1 MKKIK
6 TLSIALGILL
16 ISLLVL
22 NPNIAYAAE
31 TKRNLTYQKTRPYSD
46 DNGDNVNDNEEYL
59 LRRGVTGNSDLQYS
73 VVKIYDPTDSNNKFK
88 DIFYCLRG
96 GKGFGSVDYNL
107 PGEVAQEYTVLEDM
121 KKNADSVI
129 SKYQELYNVNL
140 NRTEPTITFNGKS
153 YNNINIYNA
162 ILWIA
167 DNAYL
172 PVTTEKYNAEEY
184 KTELLTKI
192 GIAKVNQSMI
202 TDDDLEVIQQL
213 AFWYFANY
221 DENGKEGTV
230 SVETQAIANLLKLK
244 INGDNNNTVTFD
256 NPKTQKVRGNYLNLI
271 YQYFVENAIKEGE
284 KTDSTIRNTANNSSD
299 IRFDK
304 NVKFKVEKIEEDNDG
319 PEIEKYYKIGPF
331 KVTATDKRSNFNIAL
346 IDGAGNIINPYY
358 YFSQED
364 SSWQRTEIFKVMDS
378 TTGEEVSNLKYDTE
392 YYIELYVTAED
403 EGAISEWVDIDASN
417 FSLEVSQTNKW
428 TTENFLFKGN
438 EDQAVIEIKRDQ
450 ETVKDTV
457 STEVPKRYDLALR
470 KFITSIKR
478 GETNIDVASRIPSI
492 DTTTLINGIT
502 DRTGTVQHT
511 ATYTHSK
518 TPLTVETGDIVTY
531 KIRVY
536 NEGEVDGKATEV
548 TDYLP
553 EGLELV
559 AGGNN
564 TWIAGTQITL
574 KNGSKVT
581 PITSNDLK
589 DTTIKAFDK
598 TKTSETTAGIWQ
610 KADKGEGGL
619 YYADLEVQCKVV
631 ATASGV
637 DQNLRN
643 IAAITADDG
652 DDADSVPEK
661 PDLDNYNPTENNS
674 TYQQDDDDYEDLKL
688 AKKEFDLSLRKFISK
703 VERVN
708 AETSEKETINI
719 ASRVPQIKI
728 ADLKSGKDS
737 TAKYVHPKNTLT
749 LKRGDII
756 TYTIR
761 VYNEGGLDG
770 YVTEVKDY
778 LPEGL
783 ELVEGENEEWTQNE
797 NILTTTSLAD
807 KKLLAYNKNT
817 TSVAEG
823 TNWQKAID
831 DNSGLY
837 YYDLQVVCKIKDE
850 VTDGAILKNVAE
862 ISADKALPT
871 DIDDRDSIPNNVYE
885 DNKHTPGQEVDGYTP
900 GEQDDDDFEQV
911 TVEPAEVFDLAL
923 RKYIVS
929 VNEKVLTGE
938 ESRVP
943 NIDVTPLK
951 QSETTADYK
960 HKKDPVEVAM
970 GDIVTYR
977 FTVYN
982 EGDLKGYVYSITDY
996 LPKGLEFDAESN
1008 TKFIEAK
1015 ASGKYTAEE
1024 LEGKEYIYSIDKEKN
1039 TITISKKPSLT
1050 EVGLQETLFT
1060 LDPFNG
1066 EQLDSESID
1075 IKFKV
1080 TAAESGNDQV
1090 LTNVATMDYASAPR
1104 PQEEKTKDRDS
1115 ESTTFT
1121 EPTAEKLL
1129 EQLPGYKGNDK
1140 NKTDLTDSNYH
1151 YEGQQ
1156 DDDDFEKIIV
1166 KGKTFDLSLRKYITT
1181 LNGTKLEGD
1190 KDRTPQIDTT
1200 KLKEGKATT
1209 AIYKH
1214 PKDALTVRKGDIV
1227 TYKIRVYNEGQRDG
1241 YATLVTDYLPEGL
1254 GFLPGYTNNSV
1265 WLVPKVTGEDGKET
1279 LPEGVKTISL
1289 VGESGFY
1296 NDESSIDKNK
1306 IKLEDFKDPI
1316 TEEVPI
1322 DYSGIQIVTGER
1334 LAISTKSLEDK
1345 KIKSYKSEKAEEDLW
1360 QQSTNDEND
1369 GLFYQEVEITCIV
1382 LKENT
1387 YRGILKNV
1395 AEITGAKD
1403 SEGTEI
1409 KNKGDDRDSE
1419 PNNVYEDD
1427 KHTPGQEV
1435 DGYTPGEQDDDDF
1448 EKLQLK
1454 YFDLALRKFITKVDD
1469 KAPETS
1475 REPVPDV
1482 TTLIDGTYDRN
1493 GKKEY
1498 TATYNHTKEPLWV
1511 KNGSD
1516 VEYTIRVYNEGSEDG
1531 YAYEVSDDIPEGL
1544 IFDPENATNKS
1555 YGWTM
1560 YREMTEE
1567 DEDVAKED
1575 IIEYNGKKYVVTTK
1589 AEEATM
1595 IRTRYLEK
1603 TLIKA
1608 FNPETKELSHAD
1620 VKVVFTVKE
1629 PKDSKDFDKDR
1640 VIINQAQITE
1650 DSGNDEDSEP
1660 NKWQDE
1666 DDEDI
1671 EKVRIPI
1678 FDLSLLKWVTQSV
1691 VTVDGKTTTT
1701 NTGFKPNQ
1709 GLTESTGEDIRN
1721 NSEAE
1726 PMAKVELDKK
1736 KLSKTVVKFV
1746 YKIRVTNEGEI
1757 PGYATEITDY
1767 IPEGLEFHEEDGNNK
1782 ALGWVKSG
1790 DDKIITR
1797 ALETTLLNPG
1807 ESKEVEVTF
1816 RWINSEKNLGE
1827 KINIAEISE
1836 DANNYNTDDID
1847 STPNNKENP
1856 YDKEQE
1862 DDDDFALVILSIKTG
1877 AAEFIQYFT
1886 IITISVAILGAGVYL
1901 IKRYVLIS

>member
-1 MKKIK
+1 MKKIR
-6 TLSIALGILL
+6 TLSIALGIIL

-31 TKRNLTYQKTRPYSD
+31 TKRNLTYQRTRPYSD
-46 DNGDNVNDNEEYL
+46 DNGDNNIDNEEYTFA
-59 LRRGVTGNSDLQYS
+59 RNKDGQEFKYS
-73 VVKIYDPTDSNNKFK
+73 IVKIFDYNKRELETPYKKFEDS
-88 DIFYCLRG
+88 FYCIRG
-96 GKGFGSVDYNL
+96 GKGFGSVEFGDSSSTNSTK
-107 PGEVAQEYTVLEDM
+107 YTVIEDM
-121 KKNADSVI
+121 KSNANDVI
-129 SKYQELYNVNL
+129 AKYKELYNINL
-140 NRTEPTITFNGKS
+140 DRTENITFNEKT
-153 YNNINIYNA
+153 YNNVNIYNA
-162 ILWIA
+162 MLWIA

-172 PVTTEKYNAEEY
+172 PVSTDKYNAQEY

-192 GIAKVNQSMI
+192 GIAKVNQGMI

-221 DENGKEGTV
+221 DENGKNESV
-230 SVETQAIANLLKLK
+230 STTNPTPVNWLA
-244 INGDNNNTVTFD
+244 INGSNDAFGT
-256 NPKTQKVRGNYLNLI
+256 RRANYLNRI
-271 YQYFVENAIKEGE
+271 YQYFIEEALKEGS
-284 KTDSTIRNTANNSSD
+284 DSASKIRETTNSDSVN
-299 IRFDK
+299 IEFDK
-304 NVKFKVEKIEEDNDG
+304 NIKFGVEDKNSTGTKPNPYEN
-319 PEIEKYYKIGPF
+319 YYLIGPF
-331 KVTATDKRSNFNIAL
+331 KITTNDARYNDFELAL
-346 IDGAGNIINPYY
+346 KDGKGNIVNQYFYFEQTEDTLKRMQIFDVIN
-358 YFSQED
+358 S
-364 SSWQRTEIFKVMDS
+364 TGNKVELEKV
-378 TTGEEVSNLKYDTE
+378 TYNNE
-392 YYIELYVTAED
+392 YYIKLYKSAMEF
-403 EGAISEWVDIDASN
+403 VDIDCSK
-417 FSLEVSQTNKW
+417 FSLKVSKTGKW
-428 TTENFLFKGN
+428 ATANFLYATGN
-438 EDQAVIEIKRDQ
+438 DQAVIEIKRDKA
-450 ETVKDTV
+450 EAEDEI

-470 KFITSIKR
+470 KFITAIKR
-478 GETNIDVASRIPSI
+478 GETNVEIASRTPSI

-502 DRTGTVQHT
+502 DRTGKKQYT

-518 TPLTVETGDIVTY
+518 DALTVETGDIVTY
-531 KIRVY
+531 TIRVY
-536 NEGEVDGKATEV
+536 NEGEIDGKATEV

-559 AGGNN
+559 SGGKNKWTAG
-564 TWIAGTQITL
+564 AQITL
-574 KNGSKVT
+574 ANGSKVT
-581 PITSNDLK
+581 PITSTDLSN
-589 DTTIKAFDK
+589 TTIKAFDK
-598 TKTSETTAGIWQ
+598 TKTSEATTGIWQ

-631 ATASGV
+631 ATASGL

-652 DDADSVPEK
+652 DDEDSVPEK
-661 PDLDNYNPTENNS
+661 PDLDDYKPEENNS
-674 TYQQDDDDYEDLKL
+674 TYQQDDDDYEDLVL
-688 AKKEFDLSLRKFISK
+688 
-703 VERVN
+703 
-708 AETSEKETINI
+708 
-719 ASRVPQIKI
+719 P
-728 ADLKSGKDS
+728 GK
-737 TAKYVHPKNTLT
+737 T
-749 LKRGDII
+749 
-756 TYTIR
+756 
-761 VYNEGGLDG
+761 
-770 YVTEVKDY
+770 
-778 LPEGL
+778 
-783 ELVEGENEEWTQNE
+783 
-797 NILTTTSLAD
+797 
-807 KKLLAYNKNT
+807 
-817 TSVAEG
+817 
-823 TNWQKAID
+823 
-831 DNSGLY
+831 
-837 YYDLQVVCKIKDE
+837 
-850 VTDGAILKNVAE
+850 
-862 ISADKALPT
+862 
-871 DIDDRDSIPNNVYE
+871 
-885 DNKHTPGQEVDGYTP
+885 
-900 GEQDDDDFEQV
+900 
-911 TVEPAEVFDLAL
+911 FDLAL
-923 RKYIVS
+923 RKYITE
-929 VNEKVLTGE
+929 VNGTKLEDT
-938 ESRVP
+938 RVP
-943 NIDVTPLK
+943 DIDITKLA
-951 QSETTADYK
+951 SGEATTADYK
-960 HKKDPVEVAM
+960 HKKDPVEVKN

-996 LPKGLEFDAESN
+996 LPEGLEFDAESN
-1008 TKFIEAK
+1008 PKFIEAK
-1015 ASGKYTAEE
+1015 TSGEYTSEE
-1024 LEGKEYIYSIDKEKN
+1024 LEGKEYIYSINKEKN
-1039 TITISKKPSLT
+1039 TITISKIESAEKT
-1050 EVGLQETLFT
+1050 GLQAYLFA

-1075 IKFKV
+1075 VKFKV
-1080 TAAESGNDQV
+1080 TAKESGNDQV
-1090 LTNVATMDYASAPR
+1090 LTNVATMDYASETR
-1104 PQEEKTKDRDS
+1104 PQEEKVKDRDS
-1115 ESTTFT
+1115 EPTTFT

-1129 EQLPGYKGNDK
+1129 EPLPGYKGKDK

-1166 KGKTFDLSLRKYITT
+1166 KGKPFDLSLRKYITS

-1200 KLKEGKATT
+1200 KLKTGEETT

-1214 PKDALTVRKGDIV
+1214 PKNALTVKKGDIV
-1227 TYKIRVYNEGQRDG
+1227 TYKIRVYNEAQRNG
-1241 YATLVTDYLPEGL
+1241 YATLVTDYLPDGL
-1254 GFLPGYTNNSV
+1254 GFLPGYTNNSA
-1265 WLVPKVTGEDGKET
+1265 WSVPKVTGEDGKET

-1296 NDESSIDKNK
+1296 SNETSIDKNK
-1306 IKLEDFKDPI
+1306 IKLEDFKDLV
-1316 TEEVPI
+1316 TGEVPT

-1345 KIKSYKSEKAEEDLW
+1345 KIKAYKSEKAEGDLW

-1409 KNKGDDRDSE
+1409 KVKGDDRDSE

-1427 KHTPGQEV
+1427 KHTPKQEV
-1435 DGYTPGEQDDDDF
+1435 NGYTPGEQDDDDF
-1448 EKLQLK
+1448 EQLQLK
-1454 YFDLALRKFITKVDD
+1454 YFDLALRKFITKVDNE
-1469 KAPETS
+1469 APKTS

-1482 TTLIDGTYDRN
+1482 TTLINGTYDRN

-1498 TATYNHTKEPLWV
+1498 TAIYNHTKDPLWV
-1511 KNGSD
+1511 KNGSN

-1544 IFDPENATNKS
+1544 VFDPENEINKS

-1560 YREMTEE
+1560 YREMTEKDKDMSE
-1567 DEDVAKED
+1567 ED
-1575 IIEYNGKKYVVTTK
+1575 IIEYNGKKYVVTKK

-1620 VKVVFTVKE
+1620 VKAVFTVKE
-1629 PKDSKDFDKDR
+1629 PKDSKEFDKDR

-1650 DSGNDEDSEP
+1650 DSGDDEDSEP

-1671 EKVRIPI
+1671 EKIRIPI

-1691 VTVDGKTTTT
+1691 VTVDEKTTTT

-1709 GLTESTGEDIRN
+1709 GLTESTGEGIRK

-1836 DANNYNTDDID
+1836 DANDYNTDDID

-1856 YDKEQE
+1856 YNKEQE

-1877 AAEFIQYFT
+1877 ATQFMQYFT
-1886 IITISVAILGAGVYL
+1886 IVTISVAILGAGVYL
-1901 IKRYVLIS
+1901 IKRYVLTE